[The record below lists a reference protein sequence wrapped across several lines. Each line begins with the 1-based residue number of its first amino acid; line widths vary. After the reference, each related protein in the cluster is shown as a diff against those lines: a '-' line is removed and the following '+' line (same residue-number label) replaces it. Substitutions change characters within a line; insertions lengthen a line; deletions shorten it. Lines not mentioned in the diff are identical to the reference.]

1 MELAR
6 IISTNQVEIVACT
19 PQEGA
24 RMAQL
29 RNAGFLDYMP
39 SEQPTCESGYKAVD
53 SCVVEN
59 GKVVQSW
66 SIEIDTEMIQNQI
79 NELEIQLSATDYKVA
94 KCWEYSLVGETLP
107 YDIETLHTERQAI
120 RDEINRLQAML

>member
-1 MELAR
+1 MELAKILEDGTVDIR
-6 IISTNQVEIVACT
+6 SCDAKL
-19 PQEGA
+19 GA
-24 RMAQL
+24 LMAQL

-39 SEQPTCESGYKAVD
+39 REQPTCESGYKAVD
-53 SCVVEN
+53 SFVIEN

-79 NELEIQLSATDYKVA
+79 NELETQLSATDYKVA
-94 KCWEYSLVGETLP
+94 KCWEYSLVGKTLP

-120 RDEINRLQAML
+120 RDEINRLQALL